1 MQISLL
7 RSHIF
12 NVYKFISNNVY
23 KDPYMSERAR
33 NENKSCTINTYSVDL
48 DLQLLK

>member
-7 RSHIF
+7 RSHISK
-12 NVYKFISNNVY
+12 NVCKFISDRVY

-33 NENKSCTINTYSVDL
+33 NEKKHVQSTHM
-48 DLQLLK
+48 